1 MCGICLRFISFFIS
15 FETSSLHI
23 FPCDHL
29 YMTTCTIHT
38 PFQRSTV
45 DFAWYEDRSNYVEKG
60 CRESNA
66 EKQYK
71 QWSHCMS
78 MIERYEGSVRARSD
92 GFTFDTVIK
101 LRPDDLW

>member
-1 MCGICLRFISFFIS
+1 MCGICLRFLFIS
-15 FETSSLHI
+15 FKKSSLHI
-23 FPCDHL
+23 FACDHK
-29 YMTTCTIHT
+29 YMHNNIHPFSTCCIH
-38 PFQRSTV
+38 STV

-78 MIERYEGSVRARSD
+78 MIERYEGSVRASD